1 MIIVYGL
8 KNCDT
13 CRRAMKWLDGEG
25 IEALLHD
32 LRDDGLDTT
41 QLKQWVAELGWENML
56 NRRGTT
62 WRKLPSAHTKD
73 VNEASATALM
83 AAHPALIKRP
93 MFDLGDKRVIGFRDQ
108 EKELIKANYSAD
120 S

>member
-8 KNCDT
+8 NNCDT
-13 CRRAMKWLDGEG
+13 CGRAMKWLESEG

-32 LRDDGLDTT
+32 LRDDGLEPK

-62 WRKLPSAHTKD
+62 WRKLPSAQTKD
-73 VNEASATALM
+73 INEAAATALM
-83 AAHPALIKRP
+83 AAFPALIKRP
-93 MFDLGDKRVIGFRDQ
+93 VFDLGEMRVIGFRDQ
-108 EKELIKANYSAD
+108 EKELIRANYSAD
-120 S
+120 A